1 MARPRVFVSSTYY
14 DLKYVRERLERYI
27 SAYCFEPILFESDEV
42 FFNPN
47 TPLDESCY
55 KEVENCHMMIL
66 IVGGRYGS
74 LASEQKEKYEEQ
86 YISITRKEYETA
98 RRKGIPVMVFVEQN
112 VFAEYKT
119 YLANQKKLP
128 EGFKYA
134 FVDDERIFIFIS
146 TLEQGAIKIFT
157 KIDDIEHYFSHQ
169 IAGMLLSYLKQLQ
182 ENKNQEE
189 IKNAVDQLNIAYLSM
204 QKMLNLIGDKVLDGT
219 KKKEYDNLIIQ
230 QRKDLI
236 DFFFT
241 IFRQNF
247 YIKDVDVDKNPSRDV
262 TSEIKDIILATIFNQ
277 DKILEIK
284 QETHPIKRRMKYRTL
299 EQQCVLDISNANLG
313 YEFNIERREYIR
325 ALEQVLDIIKD
336 NKTLQQY
343 FYMKLKETID
353 RAIVL
358 SSFRMPIITKERDES
373 NE

>member
-1 MARPRVFVSSTYY
+1 
-14 DLKYVRERLERYI
+14 
-27 SAYCFEPILFESDEV
+27 
-42 FFNPN
+42 
-47 TPLDESCY
+47 
-55 KEVENCHMMIL
+55 
-66 IVGGRYGS
+66 
-74 LASEQKEKYEEQ
+74 
-86 YISITRKEYETA
+86 
-98 RRKGIPVMVFVEQN
+98 
-112 VFAEYKT
+112 
-119 YLANQKKLP
+119 
-128 EGFKYA
+128 
-134 FVDDERIFIFIS
+134 
-146 TLEQGAIKIFT
+146 
-157 KIDDIEHYFSHQ
+157 
-169 IAGMLLSYLKQLQ
+169 
-182 ENKNQEE
+182 
-189 IKNAVDQLNIAYLSM
+189 M